1 MESSVKQAALT
12 DNVVEAIKLVRIVE
26 PALTNAG
33 FEPKAD
39 YSKNPLVPDEVQ
51 ATIDWINANTVRT
64 KTYNP
69 RMDSY
74 SLKHKVEV
82 YSRKIGNGMYI
93 GNGAAIAAFI
103 ILGIPYKQ
111 ILKTKNAI
119 PQLKLKPQKKVKILP
134 YSQWKWPK

>member
-26 PALTNAG
+26 PDLTNAG
-33 FEPKAD
+33 IEPGVD
-39 YSKNPLVPDEVQ
+39 YSKNPLVPEEVQ
-51 ATIDWINANTVRT
+51 ATTDWILANTMKT
-64 KTYNP
+64 KTYDP
-69 RMDSY
+69 RMNSY
-74 SLKHKVEV
+74 YLKHMVEAD
-82 YSRKIGNGMYI
+82 SRKSGNGMYI

-111 ILKTKNAI
+111 ILKTKNAT